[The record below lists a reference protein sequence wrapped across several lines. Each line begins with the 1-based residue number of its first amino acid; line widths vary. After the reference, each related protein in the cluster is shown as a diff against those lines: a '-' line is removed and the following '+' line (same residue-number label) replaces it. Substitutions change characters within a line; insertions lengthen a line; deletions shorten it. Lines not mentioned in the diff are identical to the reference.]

1 MKTFP
6 LKLLLITLTLAA
18 TSVFAAPPTPATLDA
33 LLAASGAQPALESTL
48 NGGESRMR
56 AEINRQLFTHNNGP
70 VTAAQKAAIDKAAP
84 QITKVMQEEMGWAK
98 MKPAYAQ
105 IYQEALSQEEAARLL
120 TLYKDPSYMA
130 LMQKLVTINQKSAQA
145 IQAKLPVIQQKIE
158 PILEKAVKEA
168 IGEK

>member
-33 LLAASGAQPALESTL
+33 LLAASGAQPALES
-48 NGGESRMR
+48 
-56 AEINRQLFTHNNGP
+56 THNNGP

>member
-1 MKTFP
+1 MKKPLLTFI
-6 LKLLLITLTLAA
+6 LFFATVTTSAA
-18 TSVFAAPPTPATLDA
+18 YAAPPNPATLDA
-33 LLAASGAQPALESTL
+33 ILAASGAQPALESTL
-48 NGGESRMR
+48 NGVEARMR

-70 VTAAQKAAIDKAAP
+70 VTAAQKTAIDKAAP
-84 QITKVMQEEMGWAK
+84 QVNKVMQEEMGWAK

-145 IQAKLPVIQQKIE
+145 IQAKLPVIQQKIT
-158 PILEKAVKEA
+158 PILEKAVQEA
-168 IGEK
+168 IGAK

>member
-48 NGGESRMR
+48 SGVETRMR

>member
-1 MKTFP
+1 MKPSHILLP
-6 LKLLLITLTLAA
+6 LILAFTAA
-18 TSVFAAPPTPATLDA
+18 TTQAAPPNPATLDA

-48 NGGESRMR
+48 AGVETRMR

-84 QITKVMQEEMGWAK
+84 QVNKVMQEEMGWAK

-120 TLYKDPSYMA
+120 ALYKDPSYMA

-145 IQAKLPVIQQKIE
+145 IQAKLPVIQQKIT
-158 PILEKAVKEA
+158 PILEKAVQEA
-168 IGEK
+168 IGGK

>member
-1 MKTFP
+1 MKTLP
-6 LKLLLITLTLAA
+6 QKLLPLILAFTAA
-18 TSVFAAPPTPATLDA
+18 TTQAAPPNPATLDA

-48 NGGESRMR
+48 NGVETRMR

>member
-48 NGGESRMR
+48 NGVETRMR

-158 PILEKAVKEA
+158 PILEKADKEA

>member
-1 MKTFP
+1 MKHLLP
-6 LKLLLITLTLAA
+6 LILPLILAFTAA
-18 TSVFAAPPTPATLDA
+18 TTQAAPPNPATLDA

-48 NGGESRMR
+48 AGVETRMR

-84 QITKVMQEEMGWAK
+84 QVNKVMQEEMGWAK

-145 IQAKLPVIQQKIE
+145 IQAKLPVIQQKIT
-158 PILEKAVKEA
+158 PILEKAVQEA
-168 IGEK
+168 IGGK

>member
-48 NGGESRMR
+48 NGVETRMR

>member
-1 MKTFP
+1 
-6 LKLLLITLTLAA
+6 
-18 TSVFAAPPTPATLDA
+18 
-33 LLAASGAQPALESTL
+33 
-48 NGGESRMR
+48 
-56 AEINRQLFTHNNGP
+56 
-70 VTAAQKAAIDKAAP
+70 
-84 QITKVMQEEMGWAK
+84 MQEEMGWAK

>member
-48 NGGESRMR
+48 NGVETRMR
-56 AEINRQLFTHNNGP
+56 AEINCQLFTHNNGP

>member
-1 MKTFP
+1 
-6 LKLLLITLTLAA
+6 
-18 TSVFAAPPTPATLDA
+18 
-33 LLAASGAQPALESTL
+33 
-48 NGGESRMR
+48 MR

-84 QITKVMQEEMGWAK
+84 QVTKVMQEEMGWAK

-145 IQAKLPVIQQKIE
+145 IQAKLPVIQQKIT
-158 PILEKAVKEA
+158 PILEKAVQEA
-168 IGEK
+168 IGAK

>member
-33 LLAASGAQPALESTL
+33 LLAASGAQP
-48 NGGESRMR
+48 MR